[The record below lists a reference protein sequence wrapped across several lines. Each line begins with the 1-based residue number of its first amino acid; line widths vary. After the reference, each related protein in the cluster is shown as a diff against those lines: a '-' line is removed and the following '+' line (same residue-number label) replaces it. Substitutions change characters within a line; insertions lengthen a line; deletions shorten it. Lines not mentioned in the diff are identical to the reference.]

1 MALGVQ
7 LQIYF
12 WIILSVNILLY
23 HVGVNNMFRNP
34 SKETIDRIN
43 TYIEKQYE
51 NDKKNKKDK
60 NKEKGKIY
68 RTDLLGEVV
77 ICLE

>member
-1 MALGVQ
+1 
-7 LQIYF
+7 
-12 WIILSVNILLY
+12 LLY
-23 HVGVNNMFRNP
+23 HVGVNNMFRHP

-51 NDKKNKKDK
+51 YDKKNKKDK

>member
-1 MALGVQ
+1 M
-7 LQIYF
+7 
-12 WIILSVNILLY
+12 LY
-23 HVGVNNMFRNP
+23 HVGANNMFRHP

-43 TYIEKQYE
+43 TYIEKQYKDE
-51 NDKKNKKDK
+51 KKNKKDK

>member
-1 MALGVQ
+1 M
-7 LQIYF
+7 
-12 WIILSVNILLY
+12 LY
-23 HVGVNNMFRNP
+23 HAGVNNMFRHP

-51 NDKKNKKDK
+51 DENKEKEKNKKDK
-60 NKEKGKIY
+60 NKEKDKIY

>member
-1 MALGVQ
+1 
-7 LQIYF
+7 
-12 WIILSVNILLY
+12 
-23 HVGVNNMFRNP
+23 MFRHP

-43 TYIEKQYE
+43 TNIEKQYE
-51 NDKKNKKDK
+51 DEKKKKNKKDK

>member
-1 MALGVQ
+1 
-7 LQIYF
+7 
-12 WIILSVNILLY
+12 
-23 HVGVNNMFRNP
+23 MFRHP

-51 NDKKNKKDK
+51 YDTKNKKDK

>member
-1 MALGVQ
+1 
-7 LQIYF
+7 
-12 WIILSVNILLY
+12 LLY
-23 HVGVNNMFRNP
+23 HAGVNNMFRHP

>member
-1 MALGVQ
+1 M
-7 LQIYF
+7 
-12 WIILSVNILLY
+12 LY
-23 HVGVNNMFRNP
+23 HVGVNNMFRHP

-51 NDKKNKKDK
+51 YDKKNKKDK

>member
-1 MALGVQ
+1 M
-7 LQIYF
+7 
-12 WIILSVNILLY
+12 LY
-23 HVGVNNMFRNP
+23 LAGVNNMFRHP

-43 TYIEKQYE
+43 TYIERQYE

>member
-1 MALGVQ
+1 
-7 LQIYF
+7 
-12 WIILSVNILLY
+12 LLY
-23 HVGVNNMFRNP
+23 HVGVNNMFRHP

-68 RTDLLGEVV
+68 RTDLLGEVI

>member
-1 MALGVQ
+1 M
-7 LQIYF
+7 
-12 WIILSVNILLY
+12 LY
-23 HVGVNNMFRNP
+23 HVGVNNMFRHP

-43 TYIEKQYE
+43 TYIERQYE

-68 RTDLLGEVV
+68 RTDLLGEVI

>member
-1 MALGVQ
+1 M
-7 LQIYF
+7 
-12 WIILSVNILLY
+12 LY
-23 HVGVNNMFRNP
+23 HAGVNNMFRHP
-34 SKETIDRIN
+34 SKEIIDRIN

-51 NDKKNKKDK
+51 YDKKNKKDK

>member
-1 MALGVQ
+1 
-7 LQIYF
+7 
-12 WIILSVNILLY
+12 
-23 HVGVNNMFRNP
+23 MFRHP

-51 NDKKNKKDK
+51 DEKKEKEKDK

>member
-1 MALGVQ
+1 M
-7 LQIYF
+7 
-12 WIILSVNILLY
+12 LY
-23 HVGVNNMFRNP
+23 HVGVNNMFRHP

-51 NDKKNKKDK
+51 YDKKNKKDK

-68 RTDLLGEVV
+68 RTDLLGEIV

>member
-1 MALGVQ
+1 M
-7 LQIYF
+7 
-12 WIILSVNILLY
+12 LY
-23 HVGVNNMFRNP
+23 HVGVNNMFRHP

-51 NDKKNKKDK
+51 YDKKNKKDK

-68 RTDLLGEVV
+68 RTDLLGEVI

>member
-1 MALGVQ
+1 M
-7 LQIYF
+7 
-12 WIILSVNILLY
+12 LY
-23 HVGVNNMFRNP
+23 HVGVNNMFRHP

-51 NDKKNKKDK
+51 DEKKKKNKKDK

-68 RTDLLGEVV
+68 RTDLLGEVI

>member
-1 MALGVQ
+1 
-7 LQIYF
+7 
-12 WIILSVNILLY
+12 
-23 HVGVNNMFRNP
+23 MFRHP

-51 NDKKNKKDK
+51 DEKKEKDK

>member
-1 MALGVQ
+1 M
-7 LQIYF
+7 
-12 WIILSVNILLY
+12 LY
-23 HVGVNNMFRNP
+23 HVGVNNMFRHP

-43 TYIEKQYE
+43 TYIERQYE

>member
-1 MALGVQ
+1 M
-7 LQIYF
+7 
-12 WIILSVNILLY
+12 LY
-23 HVGVNNMFRNP
+23 HVGVNNMFRHP

-77 ICLE
+77 VCLE

>member
-1 MALGVQ
+1 M
-7 LQIYF
+7 
-12 WIILSVNILLY
+12 LY
-23 HVGVNNMFRNP
+23 HAGVNNMFRHP

-43 TYIEKQYE
+43 TYIERQYE
-51 NDKKNKKDK
+51 DEKKKKNKRDK

>member
-1 MALGVQ
+1 
-7 LQIYF
+7 
-12 WIILSVNILLY
+12 
-23 HVGVNNMFRNP
+23 MFRHP

-51 NDKKNKKDK
+51 YDKKNKKDK
-60 NKEKGKIY
+60 DKEKGKIY

>member
-1 MALGVQ
+1 M
-7 LQIYF
+7 
-12 WIILSVNILLY
+12 LY
-23 HVGVNNMFRNP
+23 HVGVNNMFRHP

-68 RTDLLGEVV
+68 RTDLLGEVI

>member
-1 MALGVQ
+1 M
-7 LQIYF
+7 
-12 WIILSVNILLY
+12 LY
-23 HVGVNNMFRNP
+23 HVGVNNMFRHP

-43 TYIEKQYE
+43 IYIEKQYE

>member
-1 MALGVQ
+1 M
-7 LQIYF
+7 
-12 WIILSVNILLY
+12 LY
-23 HVGVNNMFRNP
+23 HVGVNNMFRHP

-43 TYIEKQYE
+43 IYIEKQYE
-51 NDKKNKKDK
+51 DEKKKKNKKDK
-60 NKEKGKIY
+60 NKDKGKIY

>member
-1 MALGVQ
+1 M
-7 LQIYF
+7 
-12 WIILSVNILLY
+12 LY
-23 HVGVNNMFRNP
+23 HVGVNNMFRHP

-43 TYIEKQYE
+43 TYIEKQYKDE
-51 NDKKNKKDK
+51 KKNKKDK